1 MPPRPLQKTIAST
14 AGASLLDR
22 SLMATQLVAVQD
34 ADRPSA
40 TASELLVRW
49 LVSRR
54 VPISLVLF
62 TGLVL
67 LDMFVIG
74 TRPRDVLNL
83 FDPLVSVGLAMIVG
97 GLALRTWAAGTLQK
111 RRELARTGPY
121 AWIRHPLYFGSFLL
135 MIGFG
140 TLVCDPISP
149 WFVIGPVA
157 WLYWQAVKSEE
168 RQIAALFPLEWPAYA
183 AAVPP
188 LIPRRLIWPRLDN
201 WSLAQWLR
209 NSEYQA
215 WIGSGVALVGIK
227 LWQVWP

>member
-1 MPPRPLQKTIAST
+1 
-14 AGASLLDR
+14 
-22 SLMATQLVAVQD
+22 MATQLVAVQD
-34 ADRPSA
+34 PGQPAAGR
-40 TASELLVRW
+40 ERVVRW

-62 TGLVL
+62 TAVVL
-67 LDMFVIG
+67 LDMFVLR

-83 FDPLVSVGLAMIVG
+83 SDPLVGISLALLASGLT
-97 GLALRTWAAGTLQK
+97 LRTWAAGTLQK

-121 AWIRHPLYFGSFLL
+121 AWIRHPLYFGSFLM
-135 MIGFG
+135 MIGFA
-140 TLVCDPISP
+140 TLVRDPVSP
-149 WFVIGPVA
+149 WLVIGPVA

-168 RQIAALFPLEWPAYA
+168 RQIAALFPDQWPAYA
-183 AAVPP
+183 ASVPP
-188 LIPRRLIWPRLDN
+188 LVPRRLIWPSLDN
-201 WSLAQWLR
+201 WSVAQWLR